1 MTRTHIA
8 RSLHDE
14 HTTTLALLARLE
26 TLLGRHGPAAPPDA
40 AESPV
45 ASLLRAL
52 ARAVT
57 ADLQPHFAF
66 EEPHLFPLLAESG
79 ATEMVGLLTEEH
91 ARLLPCAHTLAACA
105 RRGESRGF
113 DPTTWAAFHAA
124 GGALAG
130 PLAAHIEKEEM
141 GLLPA
146 LDDLL
151 DPETDGRLAL
161 VLAESR

>member
-66 EEPHLFPLLAESG
+66 EETHLFPLLAESG

-124 GGALAG
+124 GGAFAG

-141 GLLPA
+141 GLLSA

>member
-1 MTRTHIA
+1 MMQSHIA

-26 TLLGRHGPAAPPDA
+26 KLLGRHGPAALPD
-40 AESPV
+40 SVDSSV

-66 EEPHLFPLLAESG
+66 EETHLFPLLGESS
-79 ATEMVGLLTEEH
+79 ATEMVALLTAEH
-91 ARLLPCAHTLAACA
+91 ALLLPCAQTLAARA
-105 RRGESRGF
+105 RQGESRGF
-113 DPTTWAAFHAA
+113 DPATWAAFHAA

-151 DPETDGRLAL
+151 DPETDGKLAL